1 MYYCTLSKSFW
12 KSFLSIK
19 GIYYQVE
26 IMGELITWIVPYRMA
41 QKLPFDVDYS
51 VMNTFCEF
59 YQTLLKFINF
69 KLFTGVGL
77 EYPPVLSDEHE
88 FDHTKIFEQ

>member
-1 MYYCTLSKSFW
+1 
-12 KSFLSIK
+12 
-19 GIYYQVE
+19 
-26 IMGELITWIVPYRMA
+26 MGELITWIVPYRMA

-88 FDHTKIFEQ
+88 FNHTKIFEQ